1 MQPICSAMDTHAT
14 AARRVLLLRSIRR
27 RAGVLLAL
35 LAWSATAGAATPP
48 ATAAPT
54 TAAAPGP
61 AASAAATPTG
71 NADQALAA
79 SVRVG
84 RPEWLE
90 AAGERFLGIYTETA
104 SDPPHGGIILLPG
117 MAAHADWPGV
127 IHPLRRDLPAYG
139 WATLSIQLPAPALA
153 KDRHWELAPVFTTAK
168 GRIAAAVAFLEKQG
182 VKNIVVVGHDLG
194 AAAAA
199 AALAGA
205 TDGKIASFVAV
216 GMGLPLNTDNAP
228 YRPELLE
235 QITVPMLDIYGSRDN
250 DTVLQQASRRAA
262 AARKGGGKSR
272 SQQGVRAADSDH
284 GSFSYRQL
292 EVVGADHFFTAS
304 DQVLTKRIAGWLR
317 KHAAGVIVPRTSSSD
332 ATSPG

>member
-1 MQPICSAMDTHAT
+1 MRSTLIATRRSKARLYPIARFFSRRRRLCGGAMQPICSAMDTHAT

-27 RAGVLLAL
+27 RAGVVLAL

-117 MAAHADWPGV
+117 
-127 IHPLRRDLPAYG
+127 
-139 WATLSIQLPAPALA
+139 
-153 KDRHWELAPVFTTAK
+153 
-168 GRIAAAVAFLEKQG
+168 
-182 VKNIVVVGHDLG
+182 

-262 AARKGGGKSR
+262 AARTAGGKSR
-272 SQQGVRAADSDH
+272 RQLGVRAADSDH
-284 GSFSYRQL
+284 GSYSYRQL

-304 DQVLTKRIAGWLR
+304 DQVLTKRIAVWLR